1 MYLIKNNQHILIC
14 FIERDAGF
22 LSPVQQCR
30 FSFAGT
36 SPPQPTHKPGIG
48 IWDKPRCALGFF
60 SPPKGEA
67 CVDRFLLTLGC

>member
-1 MYLIKNNQHILIC
+1 MYLIQNNQHILIC
-14 FIERDAGF
+14 FIERDDGF

-48 IWDKPRCALGFF
+48 IWISPDVPLAFSHPQKGKPVLIGFF
-60 SPPKGEA
+60 
-67 CVDRFLLTLGC
+67 